1 MANYTCKCLPLL
13 LSHTHLLWHDLFIFL
28 LNYTYLT
35 LLEFNAFEFLLTPIE
50 VCLVL
55 IFYVF
60 SFVFFHCHLEPYTF
74 PLFFGLKVFQKKKK
88 NKFFIFPVFPWISYL
103 LWIIIL
109 DKHANI
115 FAVMRNNQLREASW
129 VSGDYTLI

>member
-55 IFYVF
+55 IFCFLFCFF
-60 SFVFFHCHLEPYTF
+60 SLSSGALHISFILW
-74 PLFFGLKVFQKKKK
+74 LKSFSKKKK

-129 VSGDYTLI
+129 VSGGYTLI